1 MSMKAMKNRGWW
13 AVTAVAALWGGL
25 GGVPAQSQDSVSQD
39 AGLQIAECS
48 VYSEAAPSR
57 TYDCTA
63 KAQERCGKGQS
74 QQCELPIGLSLTD
87 GRDIDGNKATWEKV
101 RVRYKCGSAVRING
115 PHHQNEHASIILSCL
130 GP

>member
-1 MSMKAMKNRGWW
+1 MSMKEMKNSAW
-13 AVTAVAALWGGL
+13 AVVTATAAL
-25 GGVPAQSQDSVSQD
+25 GGVLGAVPAHSQDSVPQG
-39 AGLQIAECS
+39 AALQVAECS
-48 VYSEAAPSR
+48 VYSEGAPSR

-63 KAQERCGKGQS
+63 TAQDQCAKSQS

-101 RVRYKCGSAVRING
+101 RVRYRCGAEVRTNG
-115 PHHQNEHASIILSCL
+115 PHHQNDHASIILSCL